1 MTMIR
6 SDGLQEVVNAAVEPG
21 HSSSFDRNFGG
32 TLNRIIG
39 TCTGTSQY
47 QIAASPCVFA
57 GVEMSSGAATVVTA
71 YDATSAS
78 SNPFWSRSLSTA
90 TGDGPVNGPVLC
102 QTGLFLTFSTTS
114 YLARVLGIAST

>member
-6 SDGLQEVVNAAVEPG
+6 SDGRQEVVDAGVAPG
-21 HSSSFDRNFGG
+21 QSSSYDRNWGG
-32 TLNRIIG
+32 ALNRVIA

-47 QIAASPCVFA
+47 QITAGPCVFS
-57 GVEMSSGAATVVTA
+57 GVEMSSGAATIVTA

-90 TGDGPVNGPVLC
+90 TGDGPANGPVLV
-102 QTGLFLTFSTTS
+102 QTGLFLTFSTTT
-114 YLARVLGIAST
+114 YTARVLGIPST